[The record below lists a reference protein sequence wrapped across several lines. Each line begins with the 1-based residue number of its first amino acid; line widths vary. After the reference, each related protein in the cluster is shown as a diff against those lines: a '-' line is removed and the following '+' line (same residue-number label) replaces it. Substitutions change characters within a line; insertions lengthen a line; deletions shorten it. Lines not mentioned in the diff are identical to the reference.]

1 MQRSVSYGSGT
12 TVASHTRLL
21 VSREGCPASYGSA
34 LPSHHTCHY
43 KSMDHTNIITN
54 VLCIHTVVPL
64 LRDHLQIQRNL
75 VSEKRWSSKGGFIVC
90 TVSASVQ
97 GNSGL

>member
-1 MQRSVSYGSGT
+1 MHAHT
-12 TVASHTRLL
+12 TRL
-21 VSREGCPASYGSA
+21 VINATATE
-34 LPSHHTCHY
+34 
-43 KSMDHTNIITN
+43 
-54 VLCIHTVVPL
+54 VPL
-64 LRDHLQIQRNL
+64 LRDHLQIKHNL

>member
-1 MQRSVSYGSGT
+1 MPFV
-12 TVASHTRLL
+12 
-21 VSREGCPASYGSA
+21 
-34 LPSHHTCHY
+34 
-43 KSMDHTNIITN
+43 HTNKMSKNCFHEIFYDYVFCEI
-54 VLCIHTVVPL
+54 LCHEILALCGINISGCTYHGQRVAFGYEPCL

-75 VSEKRWSSKGGFIVC
+75 VSEKRWSSKGGFMVC

>member
-1 MQRSVSYGSGT
+1 MPGGASPSLQQRPVKY
-12 TVASHTRLL
+12 
-21 VSREGCPASYGSA
+21 
-34 LPSHHTCHY
+34 
-43 KSMDHTNIITN
+43 IIQ
-54 VLCIHTVVPL
+54 VLYICTVVPL
-64 LRDHLQIQRNL
+64 LRDHLQIQHNL

>member
-1 MQRSVSYGSGT
+1 MCSNLHVALCGWVCQYHFCMCTSV
-12 TVASHTRLL
+12 
-21 VSREGCPASYGSA
+21 C
-34 LPSHHTCHY
+34 
-43 KSMDHTNIITN
+43 
-54 VLCIHTVVPL
+54 TVVPL

>member
-1 MQRSVSYGSGT
+1 M
-12 TVASHTRLL
+12 
-21 VSREGCPASYGSA
+21 CGSA
-34 LPSHHTCHY
+34 LPLHLLT
-43 KSMDHTNIITN
+43 
-54 VLCIHTVVPL
+54 VLYTAEIEYDDNTVVPL

>member
-1 MQRSVSYGSGT
+1 MDNKGDINLMAAYISGFTVVYGRVG
-12 TVASHTRLL
+12 
-21 VSREGCPASYGSA
+21 
-34 LPSHHTCHY
+34 
-43 KSMDHTNIITN
+43 KS
-54 VLCIHTVVPL
+54 VVPL
-64 LRDHLQIQRNL
+64 LRDHLQIQHNL

>member
-1 MQRSVSYGSGT
+1 MELYVESVIYT
-12 TVASHTRLL
+12 A
-21 VSREGCPASYGSA
+21 
-34 LPSHHTCHY
+34 
-43 KSMDHTNIITN
+43 
-54 VLCIHTVVPL
+54 VPL
-64 LRDHLQIQRNL
+64 LRDHLQIRRNL

>member
-1 MQRSVSYGSGT
+1 MARSEVVWRETDRGTESSIVSLTDTSYTIDQLEST
-12 TVASHTRLL
+12 TMYTLTIRATR
-21 VSREGCPASYGSA
+21 
-34 LPSHHTCHY
+34 
-43 KSMDHTNIITN
+43 
-54 VLCIHTVVPL
+54 TVDPL

>member
-1 MQRSVSYGSGT
+1 MEYVHRV
-12 TVASHTRLL
+12 
-21 VSREGCPASYGSA
+21 
-34 LPSHHTCHY
+34 HTC
-43 KSMDHTNIITN
+43 
-54 VLCIHTVVPL
+54 TVVPL

>member
-1 MQRSVSYGSGT
+1 MSLHGT
-12 TVASHTRLL
+12 
-21 VSREGCPASYGSA
+21 
-34 LPSHHTCHY
+34 
-43 KSMDHTNIITN
+43 
-54 VLCIHTVVPL
+54 TVVPL
-64 LRDHLQIQRNL
+64 LRDHLQIQHNL

>member
-1 MQRSVSYGSGT
+1 MKIQGLGMELLF
-12 TVASHTRLL
+12 RLFF
-21 VSREGCPASYGSA
+21 
-34 LPSHHTCHY
+34 
-43 KSMDHTNIITN
+43 II
-54 VLCIHTVVPL
+54 CDPYTVVPL

-90 TVSASVQ
+90 TVSAFVQ